1 MADPGG
7 AAARGAGLHRKLVWL
22 TFFRIVSVT
31 VLLGGTAAVSW
42 KAGGDEVAGFTRPL
56 YGLVIGTYLASLA
69 SAWWLRL
76 GRALVPLA
84 HAQVAFDMATA
95 GAVVALTGF
104 AESVFVFMFSL
115 GIVNG
120 AILLYRRGAVTALA
134 SALVAYLGVEL
145 LLAPRGAGGLP
156 WPLLFVHAGAFGAT
170 AVLAGY
176 LAEQLR
182 STGQQLAERESDLA
196 AITALH
202 ESIVQS
208 VTSGLLTLDAG
219 GRVTFLNRA
228 GEQLTGLSL
237 REVLGQPG
245 AGRFGAFHRGTARGE
260 TDLDT
265 PAGRRRVGYSTFPLV
280 SPAGAPLGTAVIFQ
294 DLTALR
300 AMEERV
306 ARTDR
311 LADLGRLAAGLAHE
325 LRNPLA
331 SMMGSVELL
340 RAAAVGADDRRL
352 LDIVLREGSRLAQLV
367 TEFLAFARPAPPR
380 RAPVDLAQLAGETL
394 DAFAHDPSAAG
405 VEVSRRLA
413 PAPVR
418 ADAGQLRGVLW
429 NLLLN
434 AAQAAPP
441 RRAGAPR
448 GAVRVACA
456 PTPEGGAELSVEDDG
471 PGIAPADRE
480 RLFTPFFTTKPEG
493 TGLGLATVHRIVD
506 AHGGTVAVASSPG
519 QGARFTVRLPPAAA
533 EPG

>member
-7 AAARGAGLHRKLVWL
+7 AEAPGAGLHRKLVWI

-31 VLLGGTAAVSW
+31 VLLGGTAVVSW
-42 KAGGDEVAGFTRPL
+42 KAGGEDVGGFTGPL

-69 SAWWLRL
+69 SASWLRA

-84 HAQVAFDMATA
+84 YAQVAFDVATA
-95 GAVVALTGF
+95 AAVVALTGF

-120 AILLYRRGAVTALA
+120 AILLYRRGALTALA
-134 SALVAYLGVEL
+134 AALATYLGVEL
-145 LLAPRGAGGLP
+145 LLAPRGGGLP
-156 WPLLFVHAGAFGAT
+156 WPLLFVHAGAFAAT

-182 STGQQLAERESDLA
+182 RTGERLAERESDLA

-208 VTSGLLTLDAG
+208 VTSGLLTLDAA

-228 GEQLTGLSL
+228 GEQVTGLSL
-237 REVLGQPG
+237 REVLGRP
-245 AGRFGAFHRGTARGE
+245 AGRWFGAFHVGTARGE

-265 PAGRRRVGYSTFPLV
+265 PAGARLRLGYSTFPLL
-280 SPAGAPLGTAVIFQ
+280 SPEGAALGTAVIFQ

-340 RAAAVGADDRRL
+340 RAAAVAADDRRL
-352 LDIVLREGSRLAQLV
+352 LDIVLREGNRLAQLV
-367 TEFLAFARPAPPR
+367 AEFLAFARPAPPR
-380 RAPVDLAQLAGETL
+380 HEPVDLAQLAGETL

-405 VEVSRRLA
+405 VEVARQLA

-418 ADAGQLRGVLW
+418 AAAGQLRGVLW

-434 AAQAAPP
+434 AAQAVP
-441 RRAGAPR
+441 AGEPGARR
-448 GAVRVACA
+448 GAVRVRCA

-471 PGIAPADRE
+471 PGIAPADQD